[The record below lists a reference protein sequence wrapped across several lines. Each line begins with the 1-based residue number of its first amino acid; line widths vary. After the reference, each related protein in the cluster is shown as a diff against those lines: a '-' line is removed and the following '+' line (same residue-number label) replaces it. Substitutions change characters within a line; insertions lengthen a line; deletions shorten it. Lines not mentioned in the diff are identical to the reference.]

1 MALTQNKP
9 LLVRL
14 GDGHGSHGLLFEP
27 LHLFTPK
34 YYHSA
39 SSRLFRRTVAQ
50 QDDGCTSFFY
60 RVFSTR
66 IASTGV
72 AWRRNCFHWGF
83 YRSITRY
90 FDINSPSTKG
100 QSDSMRWSEFWRFF
114 LQEAYYVLTR
124 MVWRLNGLISKF
136 PHDNLGIFISI
147 CSPLKVDVDDL
158 SSPSIPNASLG
169 SLLPNPMT
177 LRGAYFLDNH
187 IKRRPILTK
196 TPKAIPPQVQ
206 ISSTRTHIERN
217 GHCGLELGNRKVQ
230 FVEFVSPDLFYY
242 WSHSMFTWA
251 KLGGRIQSTGSP
263 DPASG

>member
-90 FDINSPSTKG
+90 FDINRPLRKVRVTRWGGVNFDGFFCKRHTTFSQEWCDVLMGLSRNFHMIIWVFLYQFALRWRST
-100 QSDSMRWSEFWRFF
+100 WTTW
-114 LQEAYYVLTR
+114 AA
-124 MVWRLNGLISKF
+124 RLF
-136 PHDNLGIFISI
+136 
-147 CSPLKVDVDDL
+147 
-158 SSPSIPNASLG
+158 
-169 SLLPNPMT
+169 
-177 LRGAYFLDNH
+177 
-187 IKRRPILTK
+187 
-196 TPKAIPPQVQ
+196 
-206 ISSTRTHIERN
+206 RTHR
-217 GHCGLELGNRKVQ
+217 LVL
-230 FVEFVSPDLFYY
+230 YY
-242 WSHSMFTWA
+242 QIQWPCEEPISWIITSS
-251 KLGGRIQSTGSP
+251 GGRF
-263 DPASG
+263 